1 MREFHEAYDR
11 SDMVIN
17 ALDPKD
23 RLTLNPEVFKLD
35 ATQEFFAEGVDS
47 LGIVALRAQVKEG
60 AKVTGRTEKKRLAG
74 EALSEGALV
83 SLPASVQPPLPLIKS
98 LDGRQ
103 SRAAVG

>member
-1 MREFHEAYDR
+1 MLEYHEANDM
-11 SDMVIN
+11 SDWVFN
-17 ALDPKD
+17 AFDPML
-23 RLTLNPEVFKLD
+23 RLTLNPEDLKFA
-35 ATQEFFAEGVDS
+35 ATQEFPAEGVDF

-83 SLPASVQPPLPLIKS
+83 SLPASVHPPLPLIKS